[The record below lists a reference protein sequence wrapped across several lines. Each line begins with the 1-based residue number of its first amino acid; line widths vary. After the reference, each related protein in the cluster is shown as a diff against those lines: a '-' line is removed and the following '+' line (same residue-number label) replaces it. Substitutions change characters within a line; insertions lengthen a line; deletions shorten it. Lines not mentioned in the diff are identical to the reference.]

1 MLNARAVF
9 ALFVV
14 LIVLPIVSAWV
25 VYRVYK
31 TESLKTSEQRF
42 KDLKKFGL
50 MTIAWFFMTSVLEL
64 VLRAVL
70 QVDLV
75 SAGGLPGT
83 LLLAALSLLWF
94 EKSLRTKVTV
104 LISCLLL
111 AVIVHAAL
119 NLVN

>member
-14 LIVLPIVSAWV
+14 LIVLPIVTVWV
-25 VYRVYK
+25 AYRVYK
-31 TESLKTSEQRF
+31 VESLKTREERF

-50 MTIAWFFMTSVLEL
+50 MAIFWLFMTSAL
-64 VLRAVL
+64 VFALRAVL
-70 QVDLV
+70 RVDLV
-75 SAGGLPGT
+75 SAGGLPGA

-94 EKSLRTKVTV
+94 ENSLRTKATV

-119 NLVN
+119 NLIN